1 MTGSITE
8 NKIIEMNTEELLA
21 KLAECVEF
29 GKVNKNAPFPPAMKG
44 MDGADE
50 LTKQALDMG
59 IKPEMILNQALIK
72 AMVRVGEKF
81 NQKKIFV
88 PQMLIAAKA
97 MNAALEHLKPFFKSG
112 EVKRKGKFIIGTVA
126 GDLHDIGKNL
136 VAMIV
141 EGAGWEVI
149 DLGVDVTATR
159 FIQSVSENSGAIVGL
174 SALLTTTMQNMQNI
188 VTEIKKEYPEVKILI
203 GGAPVTDDFK
213 NEIGA
218 DGFSSDPQGAV
229 NYLNSLVA

>member
-1 MTGSITE
+1 
-8 NKIIEMNTEELLA
+8 MNSEELLV

-50 LTKQALDMG
+50 LTVQALDIG
-59 IKPEMILNQALIK
+59 ITPADILNKALIV
-72 AMVRVGEKF
+72 AMDKVGEKF
-81 NQKKIFV
+81 TQKKIFV

-97 MNAALEHLKPFFKSG
+97 MNAAMEHLKPFFKSG

-149 DLGVDVTATR
+149 DLGVDVSALKYL
-159 FIQSVSENSGAIVGL
+159 QSISENPGAIVGL
-174 SALLTTTMQNMQNI
+174 SALLTTTMQNMQKI
-188 VTEIKKEYPEVKILI
+188 VIEIKKEHPEVKILI
-203 GGAPVTDDFK
+203 GGAPVTENFK

-229 NYLNSLVA
+229 TYLNAQVA